1 MAMKDK
7 LSSAAKKGPRKG
19 KTAVLVYFPTEQ
31 AVNLST
37 VARARRVPK
46 AELIRVAVGR
56 LLNELNSGQLDLP
69 LGL

>member
-1 MAMKDK
+1 MAMHGKVGGATK
-7 LSSAAKKGPRKG
+7 KSSRKG

-31 AVNLST
+31 AANLST

-56 LLNELNSGQLDLP
+56 LLDDLNSGQLDLP